1 MISKLPLLQKEL
13 IEYASTKRLFILRV
27 LFGLCLYTIFLVN
40 WSNYT
45 SSDNLYRVLGSGRW
59 LLEYIYI
66 INVIA
71 IFVILPMSS
80 ACVITNEKEKR
91 TLSLLLTTQ
100 LGPTLILFEKFIS
113 LVISIFSFLLIS
125 FPAMYLAYLLGGL
138 TNKKILI
145 SLYLQ
150 FLTVVQVAAIGLFF
164 SCYCKTSI
172 KAIMATYI
180 WGFVLYIFFPFFE
193 VFDNVSSYL
202 EIVMFPPAFYYYL
215 DNYANGPWE
224 MFAYTIPIWISAALF
239 LLGARH
245 FLITYPQRMNK
256 KPMAQKVRDDFHIM
270 KRKVPHIRLPILWR
284 EGSHS
289 SWPIAAKIFFILGVV
304 IGVGFLAS
312 LPGSRSNRHE
322 FAMIIYFFALAICA
336 LFLTMRSVTLFQR
349 EIKQET
355 WDVLLTTTMTTRSI
369 FWQKAM
375 AVTRFTLY
383 ICILLLCVYTFN
395 LAAFPRSYYSSSRLP
410 SGARWT
416 YAVVFTFLIFSN
428 IQWFMMWLGL
438 TFRKNTKIA
447 LVAVGLMAA
456 WCLMPILVSEFAR
469 EIFGGS
475 RSNYR
480 ALALFSPFAI
490 FIAVTEGRI
499 PGYSNRMYTAMNIGF
514 VIFSIQAVIFY
525 VAASISSQKHIRVC
539 D

>member
-27 LFGLCLYTIFLVN
+27 LFGLCLYTIFLFN
-40 WSNYT
+40 WSHYT
-45 SSDNLYRVLGSGRW
+45 SYDNLYRVLGSGRS

-71 IFVILPMSS
+71 IFVILPMTS

-100 LGPTLILFEKFIS
+100 LGPTAILFEKFLS
-113 LVISIFSFLLIS
+113 LVVSIFSFLLIS
-125 FPAMYLAYLLGGL
+125 FPAMYMAYLLGGL
-138 TNKKILI
+138 TNKKIFV
-145 SLYLQ
+145 SLYAQ
-150 FLTVVQVAAIGLFF
+150 FLTVMQVTAIGLFF

-193 VFDNVSSYL
+193 VFENISYYM
-202 EIVMFPPAFYYYL
+202 EIVLFPPGFYFYL
-215 DNYANGPWE
+215 DRYASDTWQ
-224 MFAYTIPIWISAALF
+224 MFVYTIPIWISVVVF

-245 FLITYPQRMNK
+245 FLIVYPQRMNK
-256 KPMAQKVRDDFHIM
+256 KPIAQKVRDDFHIA
-270 KRKVPHIRLPILWR
+270 KREVPHIRLPILWR

-289 SWPIAAKIFFILGVV
+289 TWPFAAKIFFIIGVV
-304 IGVGFLAS
+304 MGIGFVAS

-322 FAMIIYFFALAICA
+322 FAMIIYFFALAVCA
-336 LFLTMRSVTLFQR
+336 LFLTMRCVTLFQR
-349 EIKQET
+349 EMKQET

-383 ICILLLCVYTFN
+383 ICILLLCIYTFN

-410 SGARWT
+410 SGARWVYSVALT
-416 YAVVFTFLIFSN
+416 LLIFIS
-428 IQWFMMWLGL
+428 IQWFMIWLGL
-438 TFRKNTKIA
+438 TFKKNRKIA
-447 LVAVGLMAA
+447 LVAVGLVAA
-456 WCLMPILVSEFAR
+456 WCLMPIVVSEFSR

-475 RSNYR
+475 RSDYR
-480 ALALFSPFAI
+480 ALALFSPFAM
-490 FIAVTEGRI
+490 FVGVTEGRI
-499 PGYSNRMYTAMNIGF
+499 PGYSNNMHVAMNVGF
-514 VIFSIQAVIFY
+514 MIFSIKAVFFY
-525 VAASISSQKHIRVC
+525 ILASASAQKHIRVC